1 MTDTLAKANLFN
13 DYFNSVFS
21 PFDTEPPPPGLDTF
35 VPIRNESSVVTLSVT
50 EVQKVLSNLD
60 PSKSPGSDGVT
71 ARLLKEL
78 ADDIATSLT
87 WLFNQS
93 LSNAVLPT
101 SWKDENLIRV
111 HTLGPKNIV
120 STYICIALL

>member
-60 PSKSPGSDGVT
+60 PSKSPGLDGVT

-87 WLFNQS
+87 
-93 LSNAVLPT
+93 
-101 SWKDENLIRV
+101 
-111 HTLGPKNIV
+111 
-120 STYICIALL
+120 